1 MTLTMADMSS
11 GNPDDRTGMGG
22 GSLIARPGNP
32 TRRTFS
38 AVYKLR
44 IVTEYDSLTEHGA
57 RGALLRREGLY
68 QSHIEKWRQ
77 ARDRGALSR
86 TKTSTKDPASAK
98 AKENRQLREEN
109 ARLNAEL
116 TKTKAVVDVLGKT
129 YALLE
134 IVSGSAELPTKPT
147 GSSTKR

>member
-11 GNPDDRTGMGG
+11 GSPDDRTGLKG
-22 GSLIARPGNP
+22 GSSSARPGNP

-38 AVYKLR
+38 AAYKLR

-68 QSHIEKWRQ
+68 QSHIEKWRR
-77 ARDRGALSR
+77 ARDRGALSPA
-86 TKTSTKDPASAK
+86 KASTKDPAA
-98 AKENRQLREEN
+98 AEARENRRLREEN
-109 ARLNAEL
+109 ARLTAEL
-116 TKTKAVVDVLGKT
+116 AKTKAVVDVLGKT
-129 YALLE
+129 YALLD
-134 IVSGSAELPTKPT
+134 VLSGSAEQPTKPT